1 MGLEAT
7 VTSKGQLVIPVELR
21 RRHYIKAGTRVQFQD
36 VEGGILIRPVTK
48 EYIHSLC
55 GSLAGRG
62 IPEDEE
68 QEPDREIE

>member
-7 VTSKGQLVIPVELR
+7 VTSKGQLVIPVGLR

-48 EYIHSLC
+48 EYIDRLC

-62 IPEDEE
+62 IPDDEE
-68 QEPDREIE
+68 REPDREIE